1 MLLPIPPNSTGP
13 FGVQLRNSPC
23 PAPRT
28 NPGLAIKPDFLE
40 ISIRS
45 LCDKS
50 PFEAMCWLE
59 ADLVPDPE
67 FCSANLPWTQFPGT
81 RGPSQE
87 LELGPN
93 LLALGPAFLIL
104 TPVLPITDSFFFLCP
119 ALLQTGNR
127 MNMTKWVELFELRA
141 YVTLI
146 LGCCIIMNCLG
157 QNLRQGLFLSGLAG
171 KLAWPSPLSAQ
182 PSSYYPNTGPANPVL
197 RRAKCSPHS

>member
-28 NPGLAIKPDFLE
+28 NPGLAVKPDFLE

-50 PFEAMCWLE
+50 PFEAVCWLE

-67 FCSANLPWTQFPGT
+67 FCSANLPWTQFPGAC
-81 RGPSQE
+81 GPSQE

-127 MNMTKWVELFELRA
+127 MNMTKWVNGVIWTASLCNSNPWMLYNHELPGTEPTAGSLLVR
-141 YVTLI
+141 
-146 LGCCIIMNCLG
+146 
-157 QNLRQGLFLSGLAG
+157 LSGQTSMTL
-171 KLAWPSPLSAQ
+171 PSFCP
-182 PSSYYPNTGPANPVL
+182 TIVL
-197 RRAKCSPHS
+197 LP